1 MNDTPGWASPGSAP
15 SDDQQT
21 NGRPT
26 DHHEPAD
33 REVPTRATADR
44 ETVGQHAPGQ
54 EAAGQDGPSQE
65 GPGQEADRRETDGQ
79 EQTDRDT
86 DRLGAGIP
94 RPSEPADDA
103 VPPGAWA
110 AQQPPA
116 GQWSP
121 PSPTGTGPAA
131 PPPHPGWGTPA
142 PGPGT
147 GTGWNAP
154 PRESGWGTPPQGA
167 GWGGPPPAAKPG
179 VIPLRPLGIGEIL
192 DGAVSTMRAHWRT
205 VLGITLAVSVVAQAA
220 ILLIQR
226 YLLPDPPTVDS
237 NATGSEALR
246 QATESLRYSL
256 LDLAPPLL
264 VSMLATIFTTSV
276 LTVVI
281 SRSVLGRPVT
291 LSEAWTEARPRLLP
305 LLGLTL
311 LLAVMG
317 GAIMTAGIL
326 PGFLVGDTAGA
337 GLAFLGLLAAT
348 AVFLWLSVRFSL
360 AAPALMLERQPIA
373 ASMRRSAK
381 LVRDAWWRTFGILA
395 LTWLLTLIVGLV
407 VGIPFGLLAV
417 GVDDGSL
424 SSFLSGEATEFG
436 WPFLIVSAIGDV
448 VAATI
453 TYPLSAGVM
462 ALLYVDQRIRREALD
477 LDLAR
482 AAGLP
487 GFDNR
492 N

>member
-15 SDDQQT
+15 SDDEQT
-21 NGRPT
+21 NGHPT
-26 DHHEPAD
+26 DHRAPAD
-33 REVPTRATADR
+33 QETADQETADR
-44 ETVGQHAPGQ
+44 A
-54 EAAGQDGPSQE
+54 
-65 GPGQEADRRETDGQ
+65 
-79 EQTDRDT
+79 TDRAT
-86 DRLGAGIP
+86 DRPDRGIP
-94 RPSEPADDA
+94 RPSEPADDTA
-103 VPPGAWA
+103 PSGTWA

-131 PPPHPGWGTPA
+131 PSPNPGWGA
-142 PGPGT
+142 RAHGPGS
-147 GTGWNAP
+147 GTG
-154 PRESGWGTPPQGA
+154 S

-205 VLGITLAVSVVAQAA
+205 VLGITLAVSVIAQAA
-220 ILLIQR
+220 ILLIQH
-226 YLLPDPPTVDS
+226 YLLPDPPSVDS

-256 LDLAPPLL
+256 LDLAPALL
-264 VSMLATIFTTSV
+264 ISMLATIFTTSV

-305 LLGLTL
+305 MLGLTL

-326 PGFLVGDTAGA
+326 PGFLIGDTAGA

-373 ASMRRSAK
+373 SSLRRSAK
-381 LVRDAWWRTFGILA
+381 LVRDAWWRTFGVLA

-407 VGIPFGLLAV
+407 VGIPFGIVAV
-417 GVDDGSL
+417 GVDDGTL

-436 WPFLIVSAIGDV
+436 WPFLIISAIGDV
-448 VAATI
+448 VAAAI

-477 LDLAR
+477 LDLAK

-487 GFDNR
+487 GYDTR

>member
-15 SDDQQT
+15 SDDQQS
-21 NGRPT
+21 NGRTT
-26 DHHEPAD
+26 DHQVPAD
-33 REVPTRATADR
+33 REAPVREAADR
-44 ETVGQHAPGQ
+44 ETAGP
-54 EAAGQDGPSQE
+54 EAAGRQVA
-65 GPGQEADRRETDGQ
+65 GQEADRQEADGQ
-79 EQTDRDT
+79 EKADRDT
-86 DRLGAGIP
+86 DRPETGIP
-94 RPSEPADDA
+94 RPSEPADDTA
-103 VPPGAWA
+103 PSRTWA

-121 PSPTGTGPAA
+121 PSPTGTGPTA
-131 PPPHPGWGTPA
+131 PPPHPGWGTRAQSPGSGAA
-142 PGPGT
+142 P
-147 GTGWNAP
+147 GWNAP
-154 PRESGWGTPPQGA
+154 QRSGWGTPPRGA
-167 GWGGPPPAAKPG
+167 GWNGPPPAAKPG

-205 VLGITLAVSVVAQAA
+205 VLGITLAVSVIAQAA

-226 YLLPDPPTVDS
+226 FLVPDPPSVDK

-256 LDLAPPLL
+256 LDLAPPLM

-291 LSEAWTEARPRLLP
+291 LSEAWAEARPRLLS

-326 PGFLVGDTAGA
+326 PGFLIGDTAGA
-337 GLAFLGLLAAT
+337 GLTFLGLLAAT
-348 AVFLWLSVRFSL
+348 ALFLWLSVRFSL

-373 ASMRRSAK
+373 TSMRRSAK
-381 LVRDAWWRTFGILA
+381 LVRGAWWRTFGVLA
-395 LTWLLTLIVGLV
+395 LTGLLTLIVGLV

-417 GVDDGSL
+417 GMDDGSL
-424 SSFLSGEATEFG
+424 SSFVSGEGADFG
-436 WPFLIVSAIGDV
+436 WPFLIISAIGDV

-477 LDLAR
+477 LDLAK